1 MAGRTLRMLVLG
13 VVVAAVLLLVG
24 CSGSAGT
31 PEQAHRGSVDTTT
44 QVQVMS
50 ALATAGVTPEATS
63 ELRMTWKQGA
73 GETVVVDGRF
83 VAKSPKTTSGSYAA
97 VYEVRR
103 RPHGAWS
110 VRQVK

>member
-1 MAGRTLRMLVLG
+1 MAGRTLRMWVLG

-24 CSGSAGT
+24 CSGSVGT
-31 PEQAHRGSVDTTT
+31 EQAHRGSVDTTT

-83 VAKSPKTTSGSYAA
+83 VATSPKTSSGSYAA
-97 VYEVRR
+97 IYEVRR
-103 RPHGAWS
+103 RPHGAWT